1 MKIKLTALA
10 VLLGFSALLG
20 ACQDGA
26 SESPSPEASP
36 EAAPE
41 ASPEAAPAE

>member
-10 VLLGFSALLG
+10 VLLGFSTLLG
-20 ACQDGA
+20 ACSDSA

-36 EAAPE
+36 EATD

>member
-10 VLLGFSALLG
+10 ILLGFSTLLG
-20 ACQDGA
+20 ACQDSA

-36 EAAPE
+36 AE
-41 ASPEAAPAE
+41 SPAESPAAE

>member
-20 ACQDGA
+20 ACSDGA
-26 SESPSPEASP
+26 SDSPEASP
-36 EAAPE
+36 EATE
-41 ASPEAAPAE
+41 EAAPAE

>member
-10 VLLGFSALLG
+10 VLLGFSTLLG

-26 SESPSPEASP
+26 SESPSPDAPADAPAESP
-36 EAAPE
+36 EAPE
-41 ASPEAAPAE
+41 